1 MKKYLFFILFI
12 TAFNLAFG
20 QDEEVVVT
28 SSVTGATLAEIDSP
42 VFVIKGDEVNY
53 SGTTSLGGNLSYLLG
68 VSSSDFG
75 PAVGQPVIRGM
86 GGTRV
91 RILSNGKL
99 IRDVSGLGTDH
110 LNDVDL
116 NDITQIEVVRGPSSL
131 LYSNGTMGGIIN
143 VVDQTITSK
152 DFEGDDFNIGLER
165 QSVNTGSSGSFSYK
179 GNINGTNL
187 TYAVREVNFDS
198 YDVPIGAIIHEE
210 DGEDDHD
217 EDHEEGHLDNSDIYT
232 FSNRLGTSWVRDW
245 GYFGFSLG
253 RIENSYG
260 IAFHGEEEHD
270 EDGGDGGDGGDDHD
284 EHEGERIQADT
295 LSENITIEGAST
307 NLSGIEKLSY
317 FFQFNDYSFTEGH
330 VEMHHDDD
338 DDGGDGDDD
347 HDEHAPT
354 TFTNESFEFG
364 LKLDIGDQA
373 SGNRQNFTVNL
384 SQEDVAIIGEEAFMQ
399 PVDSKMLS
407 LGYFLSRE
415 LAVFDLDFG
424 IRVDQVERDGSVV
437 SGTPAV
443 TVLHDISET
452 DVSAALTMGWD
463 LDNNLGLTLGISSV
477 ARAPSEKE
485 LFMNGVHLVA
495 ARNEFGDPT
504 LESERSNNIDFS
516 LDYEN
521 DGYFVNASVYTNAVD
536 NYIYLV
542 DSGNDGANNLDNFD
556 YVQADANFH
565 GYEVEFGKTISLNNA
580 ELLFS
585 YGRDQVI
592 GTFSDGGNV
601 PRITPVKNI
610 YRFAVE
616 QDDVIYDI
624 KVKDVQREDDL
635 GVGETVTEGFTML
648 DLDIRRSIAIGD
660 NEELVLSIFGRNLLD
675 EKARSHTSFVKDE
688 VPLAGRNF
696 GIKVNFNF

>member
-1 MKKYLFFILFI
+1 M
-12 TAFNLAFG
+12 
-20 QDEEVVVT
+20 
-28 SSVTGATLAEIDSP
+28 
-42 VFVIKGDEVNY
+42 
-53 SGTTSLGGNLSYLLG
+53 
-68 VSSSDFG
+68 
-75 PAVGQPVIRGM
+75 
-86 GGTRV
+86 
-91 RILSNGKL
+91 
-99 IRDVSGLGTDH
+99 GTDH

-143 VVDQTITSK
+143 IVDQTIARK
-152 DFEGDDFNIGLER
+152 DFEGNDFNIGLER
-165 QSVNTGSSGSFSYK
+165 QSVNKGSSGSFSYK

-187 TYAVREVNFDS
+187 SYAVREVNFDS
-198 YDVPIGAIIHEE
+198 YDVPIGAIIHE
-210 DGEDDHD
+210 DGP
-217 EDHEEGHLDNSDIYT
+217 HEEGHLDNSDIYT

-245 GYFGFSLG
+245 GYFGFSIG

-260 IAFHGEEEHD
+260 IAFHGEEE
-270 EDGGDGGDGGDDHD
+270 EDDGGDDD
-284 EHEGERIQADT
+284 HEGERIQADV
-295 LSENITIEGAST
+295 LSENIIIEGAAK
-307 NLSGIEKLSY
+307 NLSGVEKLSY

-347 HDEHAPT
+347 HEEHEPT
-354 TFTNESFEFG
+354 TFTNDSFDFG
-364 LKLDIGDQA
+364 LKLDLGDQA
-373 SGNRQNFTVNL
+373 SGNRQNLTVNF
-384 SQEDVAIIGEEAFMQ
+384 SQEEVAIVGEEAFMR

-407 LGYFLSRE
+407 LGYFICRE
-415 LAVFDLDFG
+415 LAVLDLDFG
-424 IRVDQVERDGSVV
+424 IRVDQVERDGSIV

-443 TVLHDISET
+443 TALHDISNT

-477 ARAPSEKE
+477 ARAPSELE
-485 LFMNGVHLVA
+485 LFMNGAHLAA
-495 ARNEFGDPT
+495 ARNESGDPT

-521 DGYFVNASVYTNAVD
+521 DGYFVNASLYTNAVD
-536 NYIYLV
+536 NYIYLLA
-542 DSGNDGANNLDNFD
+542 SGVDGANNLPNTN

-601 PRITPVKNI
+601 PRITPVKNV

-616 QDDVIYDI
+616 QNDVIYDI

-635 GVGETVTEGFTML
+635 GFGETATEGFTML
-648 DLDIRRSIAIGD
+648 DLDIRRSITIGD

>member
-1 MKKYLFFILFI
+1 MKKYLFFIVFM
-12 TAFNLAFG
+12 TVFNLAFG

-68 VSSSDFG
+68 VNSSDFG

-99 IRDVSGLGTDH
+99 VRDVSGLGTDH

-116 NDITQIEVVRGPSSL
+116 NDISQIEVVRGPSSL

-143 VVDQTITSK
+143 IVDQTIASK
-152 DFEGDDFNIGLER
+152 DFEGNDFNIGLER
-165 QSVNTGSSGSFSYK
+165 QSVNMGSSGSFSYK
-179 GNINGTNL
+179 GNVNGTNL
-187 TYAVREVNFDS
+187 TYALREVNFDS

-210 DGEDDHD
+210 EGDDDHD
-217 EDHEEGHLDNSDIYT
+217 EEHEEGHLDNSDIYT
-232 FSNRLGTSWVRDW
+232 FSHKLGTSWVRDW

-270 EDGGDGGDGGDDHD
+270 DDGNGGGDPEPD

-295 LSENITIEGAST
+295 VSENFTLEGAST

-338 DDGGDGDDD
+338 DNGGAGGD
-347 HDEHAPT
+347 DEHAPT

-373 SGNRQNFTVNL
+373 GGNRQNFTVNL
-384 SQEDVAIIGEEAFMQ
+384 SQEDVAIVGEEAFMQ

-407 LGYFLSRE
+407 LGYFLCRE
-415 LAVFDLDFG
+415 LAVMDLDFG
-424 IRVDQVERDGSVV
+424 VRLDRVERDGSVV
-437 SGTPAV
+437 AGDPAV
-443 TVLHDISET
+443 TTLHDISET
-452 DVSAALTMGWD
+452 DLSAALTMGWD
-463 LDNNLGLTLGISSV
+463 LDNDLGLSLGISSV
-477 ARAPSEKE
+477 ARAPSELE
-485 LFMNGVHLVA
+485 LFMKGAHLAA
-495 ARNEFGDPT
+495 ARNELGDTT

-521 DGYFVNASVYTNAVD
+521 DGYFINASVYTNAVD

-542 DSGNDGANNLDNFD
+542 GTGVDGDNDLPNTE
-556 YVQADANFH
+556 YVQADASFH
-565 GYEVEFGKTISLNNA
+565 GYEVEFGKTVRLNNA

-601 PRITPVKNI
+601 PRITPVKNV

-616 QDDVIYDI
+616 QDNVIYDI

-635 GVGETVTEGFTML
+635 GILETATEGFTML
-648 DLDIRRSIAIGD
+648 DLDIRRSIDIGD

-696 GIKVNFNF
+696 GIKFNFNF

>member
-20 QDEEVVVT
+20 QDEEVIVT
-28 SSVTGATLAEIDSP
+28 SSVTGTTLAEIDSP

-53 SGTTSLGGNLSYLLG
+53 SGTTSLGGNLNYLLG
-68 VSSSDFG
+68 VNSSDFG

-143 VVDQTITSK
+143 IVDQTIASK
-152 DFEGDDFNIGLER
+152 DFEGNDFNIGLER
-165 QSVNTGSSGSFSYK
+165 QSVNKGSSGSFSYK
-179 GNINGTNL
+179 GNIDGTNL
-187 TYAVREVNFDS
+187 SYAVREVNFDS
-198 YDVPIGAIIHEE
+198 YDVPIGAIIHE
-210 DGEDDHD
+210 DGP
-217 EDHEEGHLDNSDIYT
+217 HEEGHLDNSDIYT

-245 GYFGFSLG
+245 GYFGFSIG

-260 IAFHGEEEHD
+260 IAFHGEEE
-270 EDGGDGGDGGDDHD
+270 EDDGGDDD
-284 EHEGERIQADT
+284 HEGERIQADV
-295 LSENITIEGAST
+295 LSENIIIEGAAK
-307 NLSGIEKLSY
+307 NLSGVEKLSY

-347 HDEHAPT
+347 HEEHEPT
-354 TFTNESFEFG
+354 TFTNDSFDFG
-364 LKLDIGDQA
+364 LKLDLGDQA
-373 SGNRQNFTVNL
+373 SGNRQNLTVNF
-384 SQEDVAIIGEEAFMQ
+384 SQEDVAIVGEEAFMR

-407 LGYFLSRE
+407 LGYFICRE
-415 LAVFDLDFG
+415 LAVMDLDFG
-424 IRVDQVERDGSVV
+424 IRVDQVERDGSIV

-443 TVLHDISET
+443 TALHDISNT
-452 DVSAALTMGWD
+452 DVSASLTMGWD

-477 ARAPSEKE
+477 ARAPSELE
-485 LFMNGVHLVA
+485 LFMNGAHLAA
-495 ARNEFGDPT
+495 ARNESGDPT

-521 DGYFVNASVYTNAVD
+521 DGYFVNASLYTNAVD
-536 NYIYLV
+536 NYIYLLA
-542 DSGNDGANNLDNFD
+542 SGVDGANNLPNTN

-601 PRITPVKNI
+601 PRITPVKNV

-616 QDDVIYDI
+616 QNDVIYDI

-635 GVGETVTEGFTML
+635 GFGETATEGFTML
-648 DLDIRRSIAIGD
+648 DLDIRRSITIGD

>member
-1 MKKYLFFILFI
+1 MKKYLFFIVFI

-20 QDEEVVVT
+20 QDEEVVV
-28 SSVTGATLAEIDSP
+28 SSSATGATLAEIDSP

-53 SGTTSLGGNLSYLLG
+53 SGTTSLGGNLNYLLG
-68 VSSSDFG
+68 VNSSDFG

-143 VVDQTITSK
+143 IVDQTIASK
-152 DFEGDDFNIGLER
+152 DFEGNDFNIGLER
-165 QSVNTGSSGSFSYK
+165 QSVNKGSSGSFSYK
-179 GNINGTNL
+179 GNIDGTNL
-187 TYAVREVNFDS
+187 SYAVREVNFDS
-198 YDVPIGAIIHEE
+198 YDVPIGAIIHE
-210 DGEDDHD
+210 DGP
-217 EDHEEGHLDNSDIYT
+217 HEEGHLDNSDIYT

-245 GYFGFSLG
+245 GYFGFSIG

-260 IAFHGEEEHD
+260 IAFHGEEE
-270 EDGGDGGDGGDDHD
+270 EDDGGDDD
-284 EHEGERIQADT
+284 HEGERIQADV
-295 LSENITIEGAST
+295 LSENITIEGAAK
-307 NLSGIEKLSY
+307 NLSGVEKLSY

-330 VEMHHDDD
+330 VEMHHDE
-338 DDGGDGDDD
+338 
-347 HDEHAPT
+347 DEEEEEEEEHEPT
-354 TFTNESFEFG
+354 TFTNDSFEFG
-364 LKLDIGDQA
+364 LKLDLGEQA
-373 SGNRQNFTVNL
+373 SGNRQNFTVNF
-384 SQEDVAIIGEEAFMQ
+384 SQEDVAIVGEEAFMQ

-407 LGYFLSRE
+407 LGYFICRE
-415 LAVFDLDFG
+415 LAVLDLDFG
-424 IRVDQVERDGSVV
+424 IRVDQVERDGSIV

-443 TVLHDISET
+443 TALHDISNT

-477 ARAPSEKE
+477 ARAPSELE
-485 LFMNGVHLVA
+485 LFMNGAHLAA
-495 ARNEFGDPT
+495 ARNESGDPT

-516 LDYEN
+516 LDYES
-521 DGYFVNASVYTNAVD
+521 DGYFVNASLYTNAVD
-536 NYIYLV
+536 NYIYLLA
-542 DSGNDGANNLDNFD
+542 SGANGANNLPNTN

-601 PRITPVKNI
+601 PRITPVKNV

-616 QDDVIYDI
+616 QNDVIYDI
-624 KVKDVQREDDL
+624 KVKDVQREDDT
-635 GVGETVTEGFTML
+635 GFGETATEGFTML
-648 DLDIRRSIAIGD
+648 DLDIRRSITIGD

>member
-20 QDEEVVVT
+20 QDEEVIVT
-28 SSVTGATLAEIDSP
+28 SSVTGTTLAEIDSP

-53 SGTTSLGGNLSYLLG
+53 SGTTSLGGNLNYLLG
-68 VSSSDFG
+68 VNSSDFG

-99 IRDVSGLGTDH
+99 VRDVSGLGTDH

-143 VVDQTITSK
+143 IVDQTIASK
-152 DFEGDDFNIGLER
+152 DFEGNDFNIGLER
-165 QSVNTGSSGSFSYK
+165 QSVNKGSSGSFSYK
-179 GNINGTNL
+179 GNIDGTNL
-187 TYAVREVNFDS
+187 SYAVREVNFDS
-198 YDVPIGAIIHEE
+198 YDVPIGAIIHE
-210 DGEDDHD
+210 DGP
-217 EDHEEGHLDNSDIYT
+217 HEEGHLDNSDIYT

-245 GYFGFSLG
+245 GYFGFSIG

-260 IAFHGEEEHD
+260 IAFHGEEE
-270 EDGGDGGDGGDDHD
+270 EDDGGDDD
-284 EHEGERIQADT
+284 HEGERIQADV
-295 LSENITIEGAST
+295 LSENITIEGASK
-307 NLSGIEKLSY
+307 NLSGVEKLSY

-330 VEMHHDDD
+330 VEMHHDEEEE
-338 DDGGDGDDD
+338 
-347 HDEHAPT
+347 DEDEEEHEPT
-354 TFTNESFEFG
+354 TFTNDSFEFG
-364 LKLDIGDQA
+364 LKLDLGEQV
-373 SGNRQNFTVNL
+373 SGNRQNFTVNF
-384 SQEDVAIIGEEAFMQ
+384 SQEDVAIVGEEAFMQ

-407 LGYFLSRE
+407 LGYFICRE
-415 LAVFDLDFG
+415 LAVLDLDFG
-424 IRVDQVERDGSVV
+424 IRVDQVERDGSIV

-443 TVLHDISET
+443 TALHDISDI

-477 ARAPSEKE
+477 ARAPSELE
-485 LFMNGVHLVA
+485 LFMNGAHLAA
-495 ARNEFGDPT
+495 ARNESGDPT

-521 DGYFVNASVYTNAVD
+521 DGYFVNASLYTNAVD
-536 NYIYLV
+536 NYIYLLA
-542 DSGNDGANNLDNFD
+542 SGANGANNLPNTN

-601 PRITPVKNI
+601 PRITPVKNV

-616 QDDVIYDI
+616 QNDVIYDI

-635 GVGETVTEGFTML
+635 GFGETATEGFTML
-648 DLDIRRSIAIGD
+648 DLDIRRSITIGD

>member
-20 QDEEVVVT
+20 QDEEVIVT
-28 SSVTGATLAEIDSP
+28 SSVTGTTLAEIDSP

-53 SGTTSLGGNLSYLLG
+53 SGTTSLGGNLNYLLG
-68 VSSSDFG
+68 VNSSDFG

-143 VVDQTITSK
+143 IVDQTIASK
-152 DFEGDDFNIGLER
+152 DFEGNDFNIGLER
-165 QSVNTGSSGSFSYK
+165 QSVNKGSSGSFSYK
-179 GNINGTNL
+179 GNIDGTNL
-187 TYAVREVNFDS
+187 SYAVREVNFDS
-198 YDVPIGAIIHEE
+198 YDVPIGAIIHE
-210 DGEDDHD
+210 DGP
-217 EDHEEGHLDNSDIYT
+217 HEEGHLDNSDIYT

-245 GYFGFSLG
+245 GYFGFSIG

-260 IAFHGEEEHD
+260 IAFHGEEE
-270 EDGGDGGDGGDDHD
+270 EDDGGDDD
-284 EHEGERIQADT
+284 HEGERIQADV
-295 LSENITIEGAST
+295 LSENITIEGAAE
-307 NLSGIEKLSY
+307 NLSGVEKLSY

-330 VEMHHDDD
+330 VEMHHDE
-338 DDGGDGDDD
+338 
-347 HDEHAPT
+347 DEEEEEEEEEHEPT
-354 TFTNESFEFG
+354 TFTNDSLEFG
-364 LKLDIGDQA
+364 LKLDLGEQA
-373 SGNRQNFTVNL
+373 SGNRQNFTVNF
-384 SQEDVAIIGEEAFMQ
+384 SQEDVAIVGEEAFMQ

-407 LGYFLSRE
+407 LGYFICRE
-415 LAVFDLDFG
+415 LAVLDLDFG
-424 IRVDQVERDGSVV
+424 IRVDQVERDGSIV

-443 TVLHDISET
+443 TALHDISDI

-477 ARAPSEKE
+477 ARAPSELE
-485 LFMNGVHLVA
+485 LFMNGAHLAA
-495 ARNEFGDPT
+495 ARNESGDPT

-521 DGYFVNASVYTNAVD
+521 DGYFVNASLYTNAVD
-536 NYIYLV
+536 NYIYLLA
-542 DSGNDGANNLDNFD
+542 SGANGANNLPNTN

-601 PRITPVKNI
+601 PRITPVKNV

-616 QDDVIYDI
+616 QNDVIYDI

-635 GVGETVTEGFTML
+635 GFGETATEGFTML
-648 DLDIRRSIAIGD
+648 DLDIRRSITIGD

>member
-1 MKKYLFFILFI
+1 M
-12 TAFNLAFG
+12 
-20 QDEEVVVT
+20 
-28 SSVTGATLAEIDSP
+28 
-42 VFVIKGDEVNY
+42 
-53 SGTTSLGGNLSYLLG
+53 
-68 VSSSDFG
+68 
-75 PAVGQPVIRGM
+75 
-86 GGTRV
+86 
-91 RILSNGKL
+91 
-99 IRDVSGLGTDH
+99 H
-110 LNDVDL
+110 
-116 NDITQIEVVRGPSSL
+116 
-131 LYSNGTMGGIIN
+131 
-143 VVDQTITSK
+143 
-152 DFEGDDFNIGLER
+152 
-165 QSVNTGSSGSFSYK
+165 
-179 GNINGTNL
+179 
-187 TYAVREVNFDS
+187 
-198 YDVPIGAIIHEE
+198 
-210 DGEDDHD
+210 HD
-217 EDHEEGHLDNSDIYT
+217 ED
-232 FSNRLGTSWVRDW
+232 
-245 GYFGFSLG
+245 
-253 RIENSYG
+253 
-260 IAFHGEEEHD
+260 EEE
-270 EDGGDGGDGGDDHD
+270 E
-284 EHEGERIQADT
+284 EEE
-295 LSENITIEGAST
+295 E
-307 NLSGIEKLSY
+307 
-317 FFQFNDYSFTEGH
+317 
-330 VEMHHDDD
+330 
-338 DDGGDGDDD
+338 
-347 HDEHAPT
+347 EHAPT

-424 IRVDQVERDGSVV
+424 IRVDQVERDGSMV

-635 GVGETVTEGFTML
+635 GVGETATEGFTML

>member
-20 QDEEVVVT
+20 QDEEVIVT
-28 SSVTGATLAEIDSP
+28 SSVTGTTLAEIDSP

-53 SGTTSLGGNLSYLLG
+53 SGTTSLGGNLNYLLG
-68 VSSSDFG
+68 VNSSDFG

-99 IRDVSGLGTDH
+99 VRDVSGLGTDH

-143 VVDQTITSK
+143 IVDQTIASK
-152 DFEGDDFNIGLER
+152 DFEGNDFNIGLER
-165 QSVNTGSSGSFSYK
+165 QSVNKGSSGSFSYK

-187 TYAVREVNFDS
+187 SYAVREVNFDS
-198 YDVPIGAIIHEE
+198 YDVPIGAIIHE
-210 DGEDDHD
+210 DGP
-217 EDHEEGHLDNSDIYT
+217 HEEGHLDNSDIYT

-245 GYFGFSLG
+245 GYFGFSIG

-260 IAFHGEEEHD
+260 IAFHGEEE
-270 EDGGDGGDGGDDHD
+270 EDDGGDDD
-284 EHEGERIQADT
+284 HEGERIQADV

-307 NLSGIEKLSY
+307 NLSGVEKLSY

-347 HDEHAPT
+347 HEEHEPT
-354 TFTNESFEFG
+354 TFTNDSFDFG
-364 LKLDIGDQA
+364 LKLDLGDQA
-373 SGNRQNFTVNL
+373 SGNRQNLTVNF
-384 SQEDVAIIGEEAFMQ
+384 SQEDVAIVGEEAFMR

-407 LGYFLSRE
+407 LGYFICRE
-415 LAVFDLDFG
+415 LAVLDLDFG
-424 IRVDQVERDGSVV
+424 IRVDQVERDGSIV

-443 TVLHDISET
+443 TALHDISNT

-477 ARAPSEKE
+477 ARAPSELE
-485 LFMNGVHLVA
+485 LFMNGAHLAA
-495 ARNEFGDPT
+495 ARNESGDPT

-521 DGYFVNASVYTNAVD
+521 DGYFVNASLYTNAVD
-536 NYIYLV
+536 NYIYLLA
-542 DSGNDGANNLDNFD
+542 SGVDGANNLPNTN

-601 PRITPVKNI
+601 PRITPVKNV

-616 QDDVIYDI
+616 QNDVIYDI

-635 GVGETVTEGFTML
+635 GFGETATEGFTML
-648 DLDIRRSIAIGD
+648 DLDIRRSITIGD

>member
-20 QDEEVVVT
+20 QDEEVIVT
-28 SSVTGATLAEIDSP
+28 SSVTGTTLAEIDSP

-53 SGTTSLGGNLSYLLG
+53 SGTTSLGGNLNYLLG
-68 VSSSDFG
+68 VNSSDFG

-99 IRDVSGLGTDH
+99 VRDVSGLGTDH

-143 VVDQTITSK
+143 IVDQTIASK
-152 DFEGDDFNIGLER
+152 DFEGNDFNIGLER
-165 QSVNTGSSGSFSYK
+165 QSVNKGSSGSFSYK
-179 GNINGTNL
+179 GNIDGTNL
-187 TYAVREVNFDS
+187 SYAVREVNFDS
-198 YDVPIGAIIHEE
+198 YDVPIGAIIHE
-210 DGEDDHD
+210 DGP
-217 EDHEEGHLDNSDIYT
+217 HEEGHLDNSDIYT

-245 GYFGFSLG
+245 GYFGFSIG

-260 IAFHGEEEHD
+260 IAFHGEEE
-270 EDGGDGGDGGDDHD
+270 EDDGGDDD
-284 EHEGERIQADT
+284 HEGERIQADV
-295 LSENITIEGAST
+295 LSENIIIEGAAK
-307 NLSGIEKLSY
+307 NLSGVEKLSY

-347 HDEHAPT
+347 HEEHEPT
-354 TFTNESFEFG
+354 TFTNDSLEFG
-364 LKLDIGDQA
+364 LKLDLGEQV
-373 SGNRQNFTVNL
+373 SGNRQNFTVNF
-384 SQEDVAIIGEEAFMQ
+384 SQEDVAIVGEEAFMR

-407 LGYFLSRE
+407 LGYFICRE
-415 LAVFDLDFG
+415 LAGLDLDFG
-424 IRVDQVERDGSVV
+424 IRVDQVERDGSIV

-443 TVLHDISET
+443 TALHDISNT
-452 DVSAALTMGWD
+452 DVSASLTMGWD

-477 ARAPSEKE
+477 ARAPSELE
-485 LFMNGVHLVA
+485 LFMNGAHLAA
-495 ARNEFGDPT
+495 ARNESGDPT

-521 DGYFVNASVYTNAVD
+521 DGYFVNASLYTNAVD
-536 NYIYLV
+536 NYIYLLA
-542 DSGNDGANNLDNFD
+542 SGVDGANNLPNTN

-601 PRITPVKNI
+601 PRITPVKNV

-616 QDDVIYDI
+616 QNDVIYDI

-635 GVGETVTEGFTML
+635 GFGETATEGFTML
-648 DLDIRRSIAIGD
+648 DLDIRRSITIGD

>member
-20 QDEEVVVT
+20 QDEEVIVT
-28 SSVTGATLAEIDSP
+28 SSVTGTTLAEIDSP

-53 SGTTSLGGNLSYLLG
+53 SGTTSLGGNLNYLLG
-68 VSSSDFG
+68 VNSSDFG

-143 VVDQTITSK
+143 IVDQTIASK
-152 DFEGDDFNIGLER
+152 DFEGNDFNIGLER
-165 QSVNTGSSGSFSYK
+165 QSVNKGSSGSFSFK
-179 GNINGTNL
+179 GNIDGTNL
-187 TYAVREVNFDS
+187 SYAVREVNFDS
-198 YDVPIGAIIHEE
+198 YDVPIGAIIHE
-210 DGEDDHD
+210 DGP
-217 EDHEEGHLDNSDIYT
+217 HEEGHLDNSDIYT

-245 GYFGFSLG
+245 GYFGFSIG

-260 IAFHGEEEHD
+260 IAFHGEEE
-270 EDGGDGGDGGDDHD
+270 EDDGGDDD
-284 EHEGERIQADT
+284 HEGERIQADT
-295 LSENITIEGAST
+295 LSENITIEGAAK
-307 NLSGIEKLSY
+307 NLSGVEKLSY

-330 VEMHHDDD
+330 VEMHHDE
-338 DDGGDGDDD
+338 
-347 HDEHAPT
+347 DEEEEEEHEPT
-354 TFTNESFEFG
+354 TFTIDSLEFG
-364 LKLDIGDQA
+364 LKLELGEQA
-373 SGNRQNFTVNL
+373 SGNRQNFTVNF
-384 SQEDVAIIGEEAFMQ
+384 SQEDVAIVGEEAFMQ

-407 LGYFLSRE
+407 LGYFICRE
-415 LAVFDLDFG
+415 LAVLDLDFG
-424 IRVDQVERDGSVV
+424 IRVDQVERDGSIV

-443 TVLHDISET
+443 TALHDISNT
-452 DVSAALTMGWD
+452 DLSAALTMGWD

-477 ARAPSEKE
+477 ARAPSELE
-485 LFMNGVHLVA
+485 LFMNGAHLAA
-495 ARNEFGDPT
+495 ARNESGDPT

-521 DGYFVNASVYTNAVD
+521 DGYFVNASLYTNAVD

-542 DSGNDGANNLDNFD
+542 GTGEDGDNDLPNTE
-556 YVQADANFH
+556 YVQADASFH

-616 QDDVIYDI
+616 QNDVIYDI

-635 GVGETVTEGFTML
+635 GFGETATEGFTML
-648 DLDIRRSIAIGD
+648 DLDIRRSITIGD

>member
-12 TAFNLAFG
+12 TTFNLAFG
-20 QDEEVVVT
+20 QEEEVIVT
-28 SSVTGATLAEIDSP
+28 SSVTGTTLAEIDSP

-53 SGTTSLGGNLSYLLG
+53 SGTTSLGGNLNYLLG
-68 VSSSDFG
+68 VNSSDFG

-143 VVDQTITSK
+143 IVDQTIASK
-152 DFEGDDFNIGLER
+152 DFEGNDFNIGLER
-165 QSVNTGSSGSFSYK
+165 QSVNKGSSGSFSYK

-187 TYAVREVNFDS
+187 SYAVREVNFDS
-198 YDVPIGAIIHEE
+198 YDVPIGAIIHE
-210 DGEDDHD
+210 DGP
-217 EDHEEGHLDNSDIYT
+217 HEEGHLDNSDIYT

-245 GYFGFSLG
+245 GYFGFSIG

-260 IAFHGEEEHD
+260 IAFHGEEE
-270 EDGGDGGDGGDDHD
+270 EDDGGDDD
-284 EHEGERIQADT
+284 HEGERIQADV
-295 LSENITIEGAST
+295 LSENITIEGAAK
-307 NLSGIEKLSY
+307 NLSGVEKLSY

-330 VEMHHDDD
+330 VEIHHDDD
-338 DDGGDGDDD
+338 DDPPG
-347 HDEHAPT
+347 DEHEPT
-354 TFTNESFEFG
+354 TFTNESSEFG
-364 LKLDIGDQA
+364 LKLDLGDQR
-373 SGNRQNFTVNL
+373 SGNRQNFTVNF
-384 SQEDVAIIGEEAFMQ
+384 SQEDVAIVGEEAFMQ

-407 LGYFLSRE
+407 LGYFICRE
-415 LAVFDLDFG
+415 LAVLDLDFG
-424 IRVDQVERDGSVV
+424 IRVDQVERDGSKV

-443 TVLHDISET
+443 TALHDISET

-477 ARAPSEKE
+477 ARAPSELE
-485 LFMNGVHLVA
+485 LFMNGAHLAA
-495 ARNEFGDPT
+495 ARNEEGDPT

-521 DGYFVNASVYTNAVD
+521 DGYFVNASLYTNAVD
-536 NYIYLV
+536 NYIYLLA
-542 DSGNDGANNLDNFD
+542 SGVDGANNLPNTN

-601 PRITPVKNI
+601 PRITPVKNV

-616 QDDVIYDI
+616 QNDVIYDI

-635 GVGETVTEGFTML
+635 GFGETATEGFTML
-648 DLDIRRSIAIGD
+648 DLDIRRSINIGD

>member
-1 MKKYLFFILFI
+1 MKKYLFFIVFI

-20 QDEEVVVT
+20 QDEEVVV
-28 SSVTGATLAEIDSP
+28 SSSATGATLAEIDSP

-53 SGTTSLGGNLSYLLG
+53 SGTTSLGGNLNYLLG
-68 VSSSDFG
+68 VNSSDFG

-99 IRDVSGLGTDH
+99 VRDVSGLGTDH

-143 VVDQTITSK
+143 IVDETITSK
-152 DFEGDDFNIGLER
+152 DFEGNDFNIGLER

-179 GNINGTNL
+179 GNIDGTNL

-210 DGEDDHD
+210 EGDDDHD
-217 EDHEEGHLDNSDIYT
+217 DDHEEGHLDNSDIYT
-232 FSNRLGTSWVRDW
+232 FSHKLGTSWVRDW
-245 GYFGFSLG
+245 GYFGFSIG

-260 IAFHGEEEHD
+260 IAFHGEEDHD
-270 EDGGDGGDGGDDHD
+270 DDAGGGGDPDPE
-284 EHEGERIQADT
+284 EHEERIQADT
-295 LSENITIEGAST
+295 VSENITIEGAST
-307 NLSGIEKLSY
+307 NLSGVEKLSY

-338 DDGGDGDDD
+338 DDDPPGDE
-347 HDEHAPT
+347 DEPT
-354 TFTNESFEFG
+354 TFTNESSEFG
-364 LKLDIGDQA
+364 LKLDLGDQR
-373 SGNRQNFTVNL
+373 SGNRQNFTVNF
-384 SQEDVAIIGEEAFMQ
+384 SQEDVAIVGEEAFMQ

-407 LGYFLSRE
+407 LGYFLCRE
-415 LAVFDLDFG
+415 LAVLDLDFG
-424 IRVDQVERDGSVV
+424 IRVDQVERDGSMV

-443 TVLHDISET
+443 SVLHDISET

-463 LDNNLGLTLGISSV
+463 LDNNLGLALGISSV
-477 ARAPSEKE
+477 ARAPSELE
-485 LFMNGVHLVA
+485 LFMNGAHLAA
-495 ARNEFGDPT
+495 ARNELGDPT

-521 DGYFVNASVYTNAVD
+521 DGYFVDASLYTNAVD

-542 DSGNDGANNLDNFD
+542 GTGEDGDNDLPNTE
-556 YVQADANFH
+556 YVQADASFH
-565 GYEVEFGKTISLNNA
+565 GYEVEFGKTVRLNNA

-601 PRITPVKNI
+601 PRITPVKNV

-616 QDDVIYDI
+616 QDNVIYDI

-635 GVGETVTEGFTML
+635 GILETATEGFTML
-648 DLDIRRSIAIGD
+648 DFDIRRSFDIGE
-660 NEELVLSIFGRNLLD
+660 NEELILSIFGRNLLD

-696 GIKVNFNF
+696 GIKFNFNF